1 MRVAGLAFDFNGT
14 LSDDEELLHAIYAAL
29 FAEHGRPLSRD
40 AYFGELAGLSEEAII
55 GRWLGVADGPLAELV
70 EERVDRYV
78 AAADGSTIHAA
89 VRAAVRAAA
98 RRVPVGVVSGARRR
112 EIVPVLEAAGLAET
126 LSFLVAADDVREGKP
141 HPESYLRAAQAVG
154 IAPAALLALEDTEAG
169 IASAVAAGCRCVA
182 VLGTMPA
189 ERLAAAHSVVD
200 RLDAQLV
207 RRLLG

>member
-14 LSDDEELLHAIYAAL
+14 LSDDEELLYAIYAAL

-55 GRWLGVADGPLAELV
+55 GRWLGVADGRLAELV

-154 IAPAALLALEDTEAG
+154 VAPAALLALEDTEAG
-169 IASAVAAGCRCVA
+169 VASAVAAGCRCVA
-182 VLGTMPA
+182 VAGTLPPD
-189 ERLAAAHSVVD
+189 RLAAADEVVARID
-200 RLDAQLV
+200 VALV
-207 RRLLG
+207 ERLLG

>member
-55 GRWLGVADGPLAELV
+55 GRWLGVADGRLAELV

-169 IASAVAAGCRCVA
+169 VASAVAAGCRCVA
-182 VLGTMPA
+182 VAGTLPPDRPPAADEVFARSDVALGK
-189 ERLAAAHSVVD
+189 
-200 RLDAQLV
+200 
-207 RRLLG
+207 RLLG

>member
-141 HPESYLRAAQAVG
+141 HPESYLRAAHAVG

-182 VLGTMPA
+182 VAGTLPPD
-189 ERLAAAHSVVD
+189 RLAAADEVVARID
-200 RLDAQLV
+200 VALV
-207 RRLLG
+207 ERLLG